1 MSSETIVVVV
11 LIAVA
16 ALFIFWVRRNDRAR
30 SEPDAVD
37 DNVKSARNGDR

>member
-1 MSSETIVVVV
+1 MSSEILVVIF

-30 SEPDAVD
+30 SEPDGVD
-37 DNVKSARNGDR
+37 DKIKDAGNGKR